1 MESRWE
7 DRNRPHRRSFKKQ
20 PRTTTRTTTRTICF
34 MRIIQLTPGT
44 GSFYCGTCLRDN
56 ALTAELRRRGHEA
69 RMVPM
74 YLPPILDEASTAEDA
89 PLFYGGVNVYLQQK
103 SVLFRKLPRA
113 VDKLFDSPKILQ
125 MAASRAGSTSA
136 RDLGD
141 LTVSTLRGEEG
152 NQVKELN
159 RLVEWLA
166 GEKPD
171 VVMLSNALLVG
182 LARRIKQQTGAAVVC
197 TLQGE
202 DSFLDSLPEP
212 DRQRAWEA
220 LSERAKDCDAFIAV
234 SHYYANVMRGRA
246 QLLADRVPVVY
257 NGILLD
263 GYAPAPTPPSQPTL
277 GYLARMCP
285 PKGLPTLVEAY
296 IILRKRSAPTF
307 GASRQDVGAPLKLRV
322 GGSMTKADEQFVNQL
337 RQHLASA
344 GITDGVEFLP
354 NLSRDEKIAF
364 LQSLSV
370 LSVPATYGES
380 FGLYLIEAW
389 AAGVPVVQP
398 RHAAFPELIEATGGG
413 VLCEPNNPQ
422 ALATA
427 IEELLR
433 NPEAARAMG
442 ERGRQAVVEKFSV
455 ERMADGVLR
464 VLNQVMGR

>member
-1 MESRWE
+1 
-7 DRNRPHRRSFKKQ
+7 
-20 PRTTTRTTTRTICF
+20 

-56 ALTAELRRRGHEA
+56 ALTAALRQRGHEA
-69 RMVPM
+69 RLVPM
-74 YLPPILDEASTAEDA
+74 YLPPILDEASTAEGE

-103 SVLFRKLPRA
+103 SALFRKLPRA
-113 VDKLFDSPKILQ
+113 VDRLFDAPKVLR
-125 MAASRAGSTSA
+125 MAASRAGSTDA

-166 GEKPD
+166 GKKPEA
-171 VVMLSNALLVG
+171 VILSNALLVG
-182 LARRIKQQTGAAVVC
+182 LARRIKQATGAAVVC

-202 DSFLDSLPEP
+202 DSFLDSLPVP
-212 DRQRAWEA
+212 DRQRAWDT
-220 LSERAKDCDAFIAV
+220 LSERANDCDAFIAV
-234 SHYYANVMRGRA
+234 SHYYGNVMRERA
-246 QLLADRVPVVY
+246 KLPADRVHVVY
-257 NGILLD
+257 NGIVLD
-263 GYAPAPTPPSQPTL
+263 GYAPAPTPPRQPTL
-277 GYLARMCP
+277 GYFARMCP
-285 PKGLPTLVEAY
+285 PKGLHTLVEAY
-296 IILRKRSAPTF
+296 IILRQHHRVPN
-307 GASRQDVGAPLKLRV
+307 LKLRV

-337 RQHLASA
+337 RQRLASA

-398 RHAAFPELIEATGGG
+398 RHAAFPELIAATGGG
-413 VLCEPNNPQ
+413 VLCAPNDPP
-422 ALATA
+422 ALAAA

-442 ERGRQAVVEKFSV
+442 ARGRQAVMEKFSV

-464 VLNQVMGR
+464 VLQQVVGSGF

>member
-1 MESRWE
+1 V
-7 DRNRPHRRSFKKQ
+7 
-20 PRTTTRTTTRTICF
+20 
-34 MRIIQLTPGT
+34 RIIQLTPGT

-56 ALTAELRRRGHEA
+56 ALTAALRQRGHEA
-69 RMVPM
+69 RLVPM
-74 YLPPILDEASTAEDA
+74 YLPPILDEASTAEGE

-103 SVLFRKLPRA
+103 SALFRKLPRA
-113 VDKLFDSPKILQ
+113 VDRLFDAPKVLR
-125 MAASRAGSTSA
+125 MAASRAGSTDA

-166 GEKPD
+166 GKKPEA
-171 VVMLSNALLVG
+171 VILSNALLVG
-182 LARRIKQQTGAAVVC
+182 LARRIKQATGAAVVC

-202 DSFLDSLPEP
+202 DSFLDSLPVP
-212 DRQRAWEA
+212 DRQRAWDT
-220 LSERAKDCDAFIAV
+220 LSERANDCDAFIAV
-234 SHYYANVMRGRA
+234 SHYYGNVMRERA
-246 QLLADRVPVVY
+246 KLPADRVHVVY
-257 NGILLD
+257 NGIVLD
-263 GYAPAPTPPSQPTL
+263 GYAPAPTPPRQPTL
-277 GYLARMCP
+277 GYFARMCP
-285 PKGLPTLVEAY
+285 PKGLHTLVEAY
-296 IILRKRSAPTF
+296 IILRQHHRVPN
-307 GASRQDVGAPLKLRV
+307 LKLRV

-337 RQHLASA
+337 RQRLASA

-398 RHAAFPELIEATGGG
+398 RHAAFPELIAATGGG
-413 VLCEPNNPQ
+413 VLCAPNDPP
-422 ALATA
+422 ALAAA

-442 ERGRQAVVEKFSV
+442 ARGRQAVMEKFSV

-464 VLNQVMGR
+464 VLQQVVGSGF

>member
-1 MESRWE
+1 V
-7 DRNRPHRRSFKKQ
+7 
-20 PRTTTRTTTRTICF
+20 
-34 MRIIQLTPGT
+34 RIIHLTPGT

-69 RMVPM
+69 RLVPM
-74 YLPPILDEASTAEDA
+74 YLPPILDEASTAEGE

-103 SVLFRKLPRA
+103 SALFRKLPRA
-113 VDKLFDSPKILQ
+113 VDRLFDAPKVLR
-125 MAASRAGSTSA
+125 MAASRAGSTDA

-166 GEKPD
+166 DKKPEA
-171 VVMLSNALLVG
+171 VILSNALLVG
-182 LARRIKQQTGAAVVC
+182 LARRIKQATGAAVVC

-202 DSFLDSLPEP
+202 DSFLDSLPAP
-212 DRQRAWEA
+212 DRQRAWDT

-234 SHYYANVMRGRA
+234 SHYYCNVMRERA
-246 QLLADRVPVVY
+246 KLPADRVHVVY
-257 NGILLD
+257 NGIVLD
-263 GYAPAPTPPSQPTL
+263 GYAPALTPPRQPTL
-277 GYLARMCP
+277 GYFARMCP
-285 PKGLPTLVEAY
+285 PKGLHTLVEAY
-296 IILRKRSAPTF
+296 IILRQHHRVPN
-307 GASRQDVGAPLKLRV
+307 LKLRV
-322 GGSMTKADEQFVNQL
+322 GGSMTKADEQFVNQI
-337 RQHLASA
+337 RQRLASA

-354 NLSRDEKIAF
+354 NLSHDEKIAF

-398 RHAAFPELIEATGGG
+398 RHAAFPELIAATGGG
-413 VLCEPNNPQ
+413 VLCAPNDPP
-422 ALATA
+422 ALAAA

-442 ERGRQAVVEKFSV
+442 ARGRQAVMEKFSV

-464 VLNQVMGR
+464 VLQQVVGSGF

>member
-1 MESRWE
+1 V
-7 DRNRPHRRSFKKQ
+7 
-20 PRTTTRTTTRTICF
+20 
-34 MRIIQLTPGT
+34 RIIHLTPGT

-69 RMVPM
+69 RLVPM
-74 YLPPILDEASTAEDA
+74 YLPPILDEASTAEGE

-103 SVLFRKLPRA
+103 SALFRKLPRA
-113 VDKLFDSPKILQ
+113 VDRLFDAPKVLR
-125 MAASRAGSTSA
+125 MAASRAGSTDA

-166 GEKPD
+166 DKKPEA
-171 VVMLSNALLVG
+171 VILSNALLVG
-182 LARRIKQQTGAAVVC
+182 LARRIKQATGAAVVC

-202 DSFLDSLPEP
+202 DSFLDSLPAP
-212 DRQRAWEA
+212 DRQRAWDT

-234 SHYYANVMRGRA
+234 SHYYGNVMRERA
-246 QLLADRVPVVY
+246 KLPADRVHVVY
-257 NGILLD
+257 NGIVLD
-263 GYAPAPTPPSQPTL
+263 GYAPALTPPRQPTL
-277 GYLARMCP
+277 GYFARMCP
-285 PKGLPTLVEAY
+285 PKGLHTLVEAY
-296 IILRKRSAPTF
+296 IILRQHHRVPN
-307 GASRQDVGAPLKLRV
+307 LKLRV
-322 GGSMTKADEQFVNQL
+322 GGSMTKADEQFVNQI
-337 RQHLASA
+337 RQRLASA

-398 RHAAFPELIEATGGG
+398 RHAAFPELIAATGGG
-413 VLCEPNNPQ
+413 VLCAPNDPP
-422 ALATA
+422 ALAAA

-442 ERGRQAVVEKFSV
+442 ARGRQAVMEKFSV

-464 VLNQVMGR
+464 VLQQVVGSGF

>member
-1 MESRWE
+1 M
-7 DRNRPHRRSFKKQ
+7 H
-20 PRTTTRTTTRTICF
+20 
-34 MRIIQLTPGT
+34 IIQLTPGT
-44 GSFYCGTCLRDN
+44 GSFYCGTCVRDN

-74 YLPPILDEASTAEDA
+74 YLPPILDEGSTADGE

-113 VDKLFDSPKILQ
+113 VDKLFDAPKILQ
-125 MAASRAGSTSA
+125 MAAGRAGSTDA

-141 LTVSTLRGEEG
+141 LTVSMLRGEEG
-152 NQVKELN
+152 NQVKELH
-159 RLVEWLA
+159 RLAEWLA

-182 LARRIKQQTGAAVVC
+182 LARRIKERTGAAVVC

-220 LSERAKDCDAFIAV
+220 LRERARDCDAFIAV
-234 SHYYANVMRGRA
+234 SHYYADVMRERA
-246 QLLADRVPVVY
+246 QIPADRVHVVY

-263 GYAPAPTPPSQPTL
+263 GYAPAPNPPSQPTL

-285 PKGLPTLVEAY
+285 PKGLQTLVEAY
-296 IILRKRSAPTF
+296 TTLRQHNRVPNL
-307 GASRQDVGAPLKLRV
+307 RLRV
-322 GGSMTKADEQFVNQL
+322 GGSMTKADEQFVAQL
-337 RQHLASA
+337 RQRLTAA

-354 NLSRDEKIAF
+354 NLTRDGKIAF

-413 VLCEPNNPQ
+413 VLCEPDNPQ
-422 ALATA
+422 SLAEA
-427 IEELLR
+427 IEELLGDPDR
-433 NPEAARAMG
+433 ARAMG
-442 ERGRQAVVEKFSV
+442 ERGRQAVRGKFSV
-455 ERMADGVLR
+455 ERMADGVLQ
-464 VLNQVMGR
+464 VLEKII